1 MTSFLCYYTIIMQNI
16 HIEHPEDSILN
27 GDLSVLNWFT
37 TNSNVTVKIDGSP
50 AIVWGRNPSTG
61 NFFVGTKSVFNKIK
75 IKINE
80 SHQQIDNN
88 HQGEVAEI
96 LHHCF
101 DYLPRTNNIYQGD
114 FLGFGGDSTYCANTI
129 TYEFPEKL
137 TQNIIIAPHTYYEA
151 TTNRLRDC
159 IKQPL
164 KKRLTDTSHVLFVRP
179 NVKIS
184 DQLDDIQD
192 VCNFAKQIA
201 TLCEFP
207 SNKQVTRI
215 KKQLNT
221 CIREGLEIDDITLEA
236 LASDNNVDINVLR
249 LWKLVESIKMDMFCY
264 LHPDDDILCTIN
276 DHYVDHEGYV
286 MWNEFG
292 LFKIVDRRTFS
303 YHNFHVSR
311 NRN

>member
-1 MTSFLCYYTIIMQNI
+1 MQNI

-96 LHHCF
+96 LHNCF

-114 FLGFGGDSTYCANTI
+114 FIGFGGNSTYCPNTI

-137 TQNIIIAPHTYYEA
+137 TQNIIIAPHTYYQA

>member
-114 FLGFGGDSTYCANTI
+114 FIGFGGNSTYCPNTI

-137 TQNIIIAPHTYYEA
+137 TQNIIIAPHTYYQA

-207 SNKQVTRI
+207 SVKQVKRI

-221 CIREGLEIDDITLEA
+221 CIREGLEIDDLTLDA

>member
-1 MTSFLCYYTIIMQNI
+1 MQNI

-37 TNSNVTVKIDGSP
+37 ANSNVTVKIDGSP

-114 FLGFGGDSTYCANTI
+114 FIGFGGNSTYCPNTI
-129 TYEFPEKL
+129 TYDFPEKL

-207 SNKQVTRI
+207 SVKQVTRI
-215 KKQLNT
+215 KKPLNT
-221 CIREGLEIDDITLEA
+221 CIREGLEIDDLTLEA
-236 LASDNNVDINVLR
+236 LASDNLIDINVLR

-264 LHPDDDILCTIN
+264 LHPDDDIECTI
-276 DHYVDHEGYV
+276 DGHFVDHEGYV

-303 YHNFHVSR
+303 YHNFHVSK

>member
-1 MTSFLCYYTIIMQNI
+1 MQNI

-37 TNSNVTVKIDGSP
+37 ANSNVTVKIDGSP

-114 FLGFGGDSTYCANTI
+114 FIGFGGNSTYCPNTI
-129 TYEFPEKL
+129 TYDFPEKL

-207 SNKQVTRI
+207 SVKQVTRI

-221 CIREGLEIDDITLEA
+221 CIREGLEIDDLTLEA
-236 LASDNNVDINVLR
+236 LASDNLIDINVLR

-264 LHPDDDILCTIN
+264 IHPDDDIECTI
-276 DHYVDHEGYV
+276 DGHFVDHEGYV

-303 YHNFHVSR
+303 YHNFHASR

>member
-37 TNSNVTVKIDGSP
+37 ANSNVTVKIDGSP

-114 FLGFGGDSTYCANTI
+114 FIGFGGNSTYCPNTI
-129 TYEFPEKL
+129 TYDFPEKL

-207 SNKQVTRI
+207 SVKQVTRI

-264 LHPDDDILCTIN
+264 LHPDDDIECTI
-276 DHYVDHEGYV
+276 DGHFVDHEGYV

-303 YHNFHVSR
+303 YHNFHVSK